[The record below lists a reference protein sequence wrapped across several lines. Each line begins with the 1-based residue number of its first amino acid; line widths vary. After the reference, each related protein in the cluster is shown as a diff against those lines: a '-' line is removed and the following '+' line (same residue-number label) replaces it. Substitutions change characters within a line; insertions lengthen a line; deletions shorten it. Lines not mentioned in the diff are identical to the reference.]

1 MYYTCVGMKPFSQ
14 LTRNETLDLTNE
26 ELNDAIRLEA
36 IERGIKPPITLSEA
50 LRRSEWRGYQ
60 KPAEAIK
67 VFRLRQGWY
76 TTDFGWLDEAKA
88 VAALDGLV
96 KIEKI
101 GYKDDNLKIANSD
114 VNVETVF
121 IGVSKSESKG
131 AKFMEYFE
139 DTTQFDKVRDECIEK
154 FSEVRQQAYN
164 TKVRAERKAE
174 YLRLAGGNEEI
185 AKNFWAKAEGT
196 EWPTAEELTLNA

>member
-1 MYYTCVGMKPFSQ
+1 MKPFPQ
-14 LTRNETLDLTNE
+14 LTRSEVLNLTNE

-36 IERGIKPPITLSEA
+36 IERSIKPPIQLSEA

-88 VAALDGLV
+88 IAALDGLV

-101 GYKDDNLKIANSD
+101 GYKDDSLKIVNSD

-121 IGVSKSESKG
+121 IGVSKHESKA

-139 DTTQFDKVRDECIEK
+139 DTTEFDKVRDECLEK
-154 FSEVRQQAYN
+154 YSDARQQAYN
-164 TKVRAERKAE
+164 AKVRSERKAE
-174 YLRLAGGNEEI
+174 YLRLAGNNEEI
-185 AKNFWAKAEGT
+185 AKAFWAKAEGSP
-196 EWPTAEELTLNA
+196 WPTDDEVTKSTT

>member
-1 MYYTCVGMKPFSQ
+1 MKAFNQ
-14 LTRNETLDLTNE
+14 LTDSEVLNLSNED
-26 ELNDAIRLEA
+26 LNDAIRLEA
-36 IERGIKPPITLSEA
+36 IDRGIQPPITLSEA

-101 GYKDDNLKIANSD
+101 SYKDDNLRVSNAD
-114 VNVETVF
+114 VNVETAWV
-121 IGVSKSESKG
+121 GVSKSEQK
-131 AKFMEYFE
+131 AAAFEAFYE
-139 DTTQFDKVRDECIEK
+139 DTTEFDKVRDECIEK
-154 FSEVRQQAYN
+154 YSAVRQQAYN
-164 TKVRAERKAE
+164 AKVRAERKAE
-174 YLRLAGGNEEI
+174 YLRLAGGNEEV
-185 AKNFWAKAEGT
+185 AKNFWSKTEGT
-196 EWPTAEELTLNA
+196 TWPTDDEILTQG

>member
-60 KPAEAIK
+60 KPAEAVK
-67 VFRLRQGWY
+67 VWRLRQGWY
-76 TTDFGWLDEAKA
+76 ATDFGWLDEAKA
-88 VAALDGLV
+88 VAALEGLV
-96 KIEKI
+96 KIEKV
-101 GYKDDNLKIANSD
+101 GYKDDNLKIVSPE

-121 IGVSKSESKG
+121 VGVSKHESKV
-131 AKFMEYFE
+131 AAFQEYFN
-139 DTTQFDKVRDECIEK
+139 DTTEFDKVRDECIEK

>member
-1 MYYTCVGMKPFSQ
+1 MKPFSQ

-50 LRRSEWRGYQ
+50 LRSSEWRGYQ

-88 VAALDGLV
+88 IAALDGLV

-101 GYKDDNLKIANSD
+101 GYKDDNLKIVNSD

-121 IGVSKSESKG
+121 VGVSKGECKG

-139 DTTQFDKVRDECIEK
+139 DTAQFDKVRDECIEK

-196 EWPTAEELTLNA
+196 DWPTAEELILNA

>member
-1 MYYTCVGMKPFSQ
+1 MKAFSQ
-14 LTRNETLDLTNE
+14 LSRTEILNLTNE
-26 ELNDAIRLEA
+26 ELNDSIRLEA
-36 IERGIKPPITLSEA
+36 IERSIKPPITLSEA

-101 GYKDDNLKIANSD
+101 GYKDDNLKIVNSD

-121 IGVSKSESKG
+121 VGVSKGESKA
-131 AKFMEYFE
+131 AKFMEYFDDSTE
-139 DTTQFDKVRDECIEK
+139 FDKVSEECIEK
-154 FSEVRQQAYN
+154 YSAVRQEAYN
-164 TKVRAERKAE
+164 AKVRAERKAE
-174 YLRLAGGNEEI
+174 YLRLAGGNEEV
-185 AKNFWAKAEGT
+185 AKNFWSKTEGT
-196 EWPTAEELTLNA
+196 TWPTDEEILTQG

>member
-1 MYYTCVGMKPFSQ
+1 MDNQGKTMKPFFQ
-14 LTRNETLDLTNE
+14 LSRNEILDLNNE

-36 IERGIKPPITLSEA
+36 IDRNIKPPITLSEA

-60 KPAEAIK
+60 KPGEAIK

-101 GYKDDNLKIANSD
+101 SYKDDNLKIVNSD

-121 IGVSKSESKG
+121 VGVSKGESKA
-131 AKFMEYFE
+131 AKFMEYFD
-139 DTTQFDKVRDECIEK
+139 DTTEFDKVTEECLDK
-154 FSEVRQQAYN
+154 YSAVRQQAYN

-174 YLRLAGGNEEI
+174 YIRLAGGNEEI

-196 EWPTAEELTLNA
+196 SWPTDEEVSNA

>member
-1 MYYTCVGMKPFSQ
+1 MKSFFQ
-14 LTRNETLDLTNE
+14 LSRNEIIDLTNE
-26 ELNDAIRLEA
+26 ELNDSIRLEA
-36 IERGIKPPITLSEA
+36 IERSIKPPITLSEA

-88 VAALDGLV
+88 IAALDGLV

-101 GYKDDNLKIANSD
+101 GYKDDSLKIVNSD

-121 IGVSKSESKG
+121 IGVSKHESKA

-139 DTTQFDKVRDECIEK
+139 DTTEFDKVRDECLEK
-154 FSEVRQQAYN
+154 YSEVRQQAYN
-164 TKVRAERKAE
+164 AKVRSERKAE

-185 AKNFWAKAEGT
+185 AKNFWSKAEGT
-196 EWPTAEELTLNA
+196 TWPTDEEILIQG

>member
-1 MYYTCVGMKPFSQ
+1 MKAFSQ
-14 LTRNETLDLTNE
+14 LSRNEILNLTNE
-26 ELNDAIRLEA
+26 ELNDSIRLEA
-36 IERGIKPPITLSEA
+36 IERSIKPPITLSEA

-101 GYKDDNLKIANSD
+101 SYKDDNLKIVNSD

-121 IGVSKSESKG
+121 VGVSKGESKA
-131 AKFMEYFE
+131 AKFMEYFDDSTE
-139 DTTQFDKVRDECIEK
+139 FDKVSEECIEK
-154 FSEVRQQAYN
+154 YSAVRQEAYN
-164 TKVRAERKAE
+164 AKVRAERKAE
-174 YLRLAGGNEEI
+174 YLRLAGGNEEV
-185 AKNFWAKAEGT
+185 AKNFWSKTEGT
-196 EWPTAEELTLNA
+196 TWPTDEEILTQG

>member
-1 MYYTCVGMKPFSQ
+1 MKAFSQ
-14 LTRNETLDLTNE
+14 LSRNEILDLTNE
-26 ELNDAIRLEA
+26 ELNDSIRLEA
-36 IERGIKPPITLSEA
+36 IQRSIKPPITLSEA

-76 TTDFGWLDEAKA
+76 STDFGWLDEAKA

-101 GYKDDNLKIANSD
+101 GYKDDSLKIASPE

-121 IGVSKSESKG
+121 VGVSKGESKA
-131 AKFMEYFE
+131 AKFMEYFDDSTE
-139 DTTQFDKVRDECIEK
+139 FDKVSEECIEK
-154 FSEVRQQAYN
+154 YSAVRQEA
-164 TKVRAERKAE
+164 
-174 YLRLAGGNEEI
+174 
-185 AKNFWAKAEGT
+185 
-196 EWPTAEELTLNA
+196 

>member
-1 MYYTCVGMKPFSQ
+1 MKAFSQ
-14 LTRNETLDLTNE
+14 LSRNEILDLTND
-26 ELNDAIRLEA
+26 ELNDSIRLEA
-36 IERGIKPPITLSEA
+36 IDRNIKPPITLSEA

-60 KPAEAIK
+60 KPGEAIK

-101 GYKDDNLKIANSD
+101 GYKDDNLKIVNSD

-121 IGVSKSESKG
+121 VGVSKGESKA
-131 AKFMEYFE
+131 AKFMEYFDDSTE
-139 DTTQFDKVRDECIEK
+139 FDKVSEECIEK
-154 FSEVRQQAYN
+154 YSAVRQEAYN
-164 TKVRAERKAE
+164 AKVRSERKAE
-174 YLRLAGGNEEI
+174 YLRLAGGNEEV
-185 AKNFWAKAEGT
+185 AKNFWSKTEGT
-196 EWPTAEELTLNA
+196 TWPTDEEILTQG

>member
-1 MYYTCVGMKPFSQ
+1 MKAFSQ
-14 LTRNETLDLTNE
+14 LSRNEILDLTNE
-26 ELNDAIRLEA
+26 ELNDSIRLEA
-36 IERGIKPPITLSEA
+36 IERSIKPPITLSEA

-101 GYKDDNLKIANSD
+101 GYKDDNLKIVNSD

-121 IGVSKSESKG
+121 VGVSKGEQK
-131 AKFMEYFE
+131 AAAFEAFYE
-139 DTTQFDKVRDECIEK
+139 DTTEFDKVRDECIEK
-154 FSEVRQQAYN
+154 YSAVRQEAYN
-164 TKVRAERKAE
+164 AKVRAERKAE
-174 YLRLAGGNEEI
+174 YLRLAGGNEEV
-185 AKNFWAKAEGT
+185 AKNFWSKTEGT
-196 EWPTAEELTLNA
+196 TWPTDEEILTQG